1 MAKIGVLFVAYGQE
15 NYYHKSLAPW
25 VIARKETLGG
35 NTFIISCVSVP
46 FKEYQGV
53 DTPEDK
59 TTEFARHDFAAG
71 LIQYLVTEPKF
82 ISEAEARNLAL
93 KPLLEEKCD
102 WIVCLDADEVMEI
115 CQIEKMLQFVEKNRL
130 INSFNLNYKNYV
142 FTTKQYY
149 HQYFPNRIFST
160 KKLVGFFDDCYV
172 KYEGNI
178 DFRHLSSI
186 NVPPHIIS
194 IAHYTWLD
202 NIRSKN
208 KLEYQMKRWTQDMCS
223 YRWDNESNSL
233 QFNLDYYKRFNI
245 PVPEV
250 ITEE

>member
-15 NYYHKSLAPW
+15 DYYHKSIAPW
-25 VIARKETLGG
+25 VVARKENLGG

-46 FKEYQGV
+46 FKEYQGMGV
-53 DTPEDK
+53 TEDK
-59 TTEFARHDFAAG
+59 TTEFAKNDHAAG
-71 LIQYLVTEPKF
+71 ILQYLTTEPKF

-93 KPLLEEKCD
+93 KPLLEEKCE
-102 WIVCLDADEVMEI
+102 WAVCLDADEIYDLGE
-115 CQIEKMLQFVEKNRL
+115 IEKLLGFVNKNKL
-130 INSFNLNYKNYV
+130 TNSFNLNYKNYV

-172 KYEGNI
+172 KYEGNL
-178 DFRHLSSI
+178 DFRQLSSI

-194 IAHYTWLD
+194 VAHFTWL
-202 NIRSKN
+202 NNLRSRDKIF
-208 KLEYQMKRWTQDMCS
+208 YQEKRWGKDMTS
-223 YRWDNESNSL
+223 YRWDEKEGL
-233 QFNLDYYKRFNI
+233 QFNLNYYKKFNI